1 VRTEWPAWRL
11 VMEGVATLEEL
22 DGAGAT
28 YSLNDVYKA
37 CSLLDMRAD
46 IEAHQRERERS

>member
-1 VRTEWPAWRL
+1 MRTEWPAWRL
-11 VMEGVATLEEL
+11 VMEGVATLEEM
-22 DGAGAT
+22 DGATAT

-46 IEAHQRERERS
+46 IESHQREKERS